1 MNFEGLELILQASLP
16 VQIILAILC
25 LASLLSWVLI
35 FEKYFS
41 LTRSVKSSHEIEDR
55 FWEGEKLSDL
65 YTDLKEK
72 ELAELETSELVLVTI
87 YDSYNN
93 KKNADSIDSTERL
106 VRVVINRE
114 EERLSKNL
122 SLLATISSS
131 APYIGLLGT
140 VIGIINAF
148 QGLSTTAQLTLSSVA
163 PGISEALV
171 ATAVGLL
178 AAIPAL
184 IGFNQFSNPA
194 ICYLIYNFF
203 LCKTHIHIA
212 FNLFYIKV
220 KHGFWRTGV
229 SSC

>member
-72 ELAELETSELVLVTI
+72 ELAELETSELVLATI

-93 KKNADSIDSTERL
+93 KRNADSIDSTERL

-184 IGFNQFSNPA
+184 IAFNQFSKQLDNLLNGSLA
-194 ICYLIYNFF
+194 FAEELI
-203 LCKTHIHIA
+203 IQIA
-212 FNLFYIKV
+212 KD
-220 KHGFWRTGV
+220 K
-229 SSC
+229 

>member
-148 QGLSTTAQLTLSSVA
+148 QGLSSTAQLTLSSVA

-184 IGFNQFSNPA
+184 IAFNQFSKQLDNLLNGSLA
-194 ICYLIYNFF
+194 FAEELI
-203 LCKTHIHIA
+203 IQIA
-212 FNLFYIKV
+212 KD
-220 KHGFWRTGV
+220 K
-229 SSC
+229 

>member
-1 MNFEGLELILQASLP
+1 MDFDALELLLQASLP
-16 VQIILAILC
+16 VQIILGILV
-25 LASLLSWVLI
+25 LASVISWVLI
-35 FEKYFS
+35 FEKYFTLS
-41 LTRSVKSSHEIEDR
+41 RSTDTSHDLEDR
-55 FWEGEKLSDL
+55 FWEGEKIDDL
-65 YTDLKEK
+65 YLSLKEK
-72 ELAELETSELVLVTI
+72 DISELETSELIFVST
-87 YDSYNN
+87 YDSL
-93 KKNADSIDSTERL
+93 KSGKNSSENIDSTERL
-106 VRVVINRE
+106 IRVVVNRE

-184 IGFNQFSNPA
+184 IAYNQFSKKLDN
-194 ICYLIYNFF
+194 LINGS
-203 LCKTHIHIA
+203 LA
-212 FNLFYIKV
+212 FAEQLIIQISK
-220 KHGFWRTGV
+220 K
-229 SSC
+229 

>member
-1 MNFEGLELILQASLP
+1 MDFDALELLFQASLP
-16 VQIILAILC
+16 VQIILGILVI
-25 LASLLSWVLI
+25 SSITSWVLI
-35 FEKYFS
+35 FEKYFTLS
-41 LTRSVKSSHEIEDR
+41 RSTDVSHELEDR
-55 FWEGEKLSDL
+55 FWEGEKIESL
-65 YTDLKEK
+65 YMSLKEK
-72 ELAELETSELVLVTI
+72 DLNDLETSELIFVST
-87 YDSYNN
+87 YDSLNS
-93 KKNADSIDSTERL
+93 KKGISDNIDSTERL
-106 VRVVINRE
+106 IRVIVNRE

-184 IGFNQFSNPA
+184 IAYNQFSKKLDN
-194 ICYLIYNFF
+194 LINGS
-203 LCKTHIHIA
+203 LA
-212 FNLFYIKV
+212 FAEQLIIQISK
-220 KHGFWRTGV
+220 K
-229 SSC
+229 

>member
-1 MNFEGLELILQASLP
+1 MTDKNN
-16 VQIILAILC
+16 
-25 LASLLSWVLI
+25 
-35 FEKYFS
+35 
-41 LTRSVKSSHEIEDR
+41 SVNRVE
-55 FWEGEKLSDL
+55 
-65 YTDLKEK
+65 
-72 ELAELETSELVLVTI
+72 
-87 YDSYNN
+87 
-93 KKNADSIDSTERL
+93 STERL
-106 VRVVINRE
+106 VRVIVNRE

-184 IGFNQFSNPA
+184 IAYNQFSKKLDN
-194 ICYLIYNFF
+194 LINGSLAFAEQ
-203 LCKTHIHIA
+203 LIIQMVLELTQCKQVG
-212 FNLFYIKV
+212 LELLL
-220 KHGFWRTGV
+220 V
-229 SSC
+229 S

>member
-93 KKNADSIDSTERL
+93 KKNADSVDSTERL

-184 IGFNQFSNPA
+184 IGFNQFSKQLDNLLNGSLA
-194 ICYLIYNFF
+194 FAEELI
-203 LCKTHIHIA
+203 IQIA
-212 FNLFYIKV
+212 KD
-220 KHGFWRTGV
+220 K
-229 SSC
+229 

>member
-1 MNFEGLELILQASLP
+1 MDFDALELLLQASLP
-16 VQIILAILC
+16 VQLILAIL
-25 LASLLSWVLI
+25 LIASITSWVLI
-35 FEKYFS
+35 FEKYFT
-41 LTRSVKSSHEIEDR
+41 LVRSTNTSHEIEDK
-55 FWEGEKLSDL
+55 FWDGEKIKDL
-65 YTDLKEK
+65 YLSLKEK
-72 ELAELETSELVLVTI
+72 DIGDLEPSELILVSV
-87 YDSYNN
+87 YDNMMDKNN
-93 KKNADSIDSTERL
+93 SANRIESTERL
-106 VRVVINRE
+106 VRVIVNRE

-184 IGFNQFSNPA
+184 IAYNQFSKKLDN
-194 ICYLIYNFF
+194 LINGS
-203 LCKTHIHIA
+203 LA
-212 FNLFYIKV
+212 FAEQLIMQMNRK
-220 KHGFWRTGV
+220 
-229 SSC
+229 

>member
-35 FEKYFS
+35 FEKYFI

-184 IGFNQFSNPA
+184 IGFNQFSKQLDNLLNGSLA
-194 ICYLIYNFF
+194 FAEELI
-203 LCKTHIHIA
+203 IQIA
-212 FNLFYIKV
+212 KD
-220 KHGFWRTGV
+220 K
-229 SSC
+229 

>member
-93 KKNADSIDSTERL
+93 KKNADSLDSTERL

-184 IGFNQFSNPA
+184 IGFNQFSKQLDNLLNGSLA
-194 ICYLIYNFF
+194 FAEELI
-203 LCKTHIHIA
+203 IQIA
-212 FNLFYIKV
+212 KD
-220 KHGFWRTGV
+220 K
-229 SSC
+229 

>member
-184 IGFNQFSNPA
+184 IGFNQFSKQLDNLLNGSLA
-194 ICYLIYNFF
+194 FAEELIIQS
-203 LCKTHIHIA
+203 K
-212 FNLFYIKV
+212 
-220 KHGFWRTGV
+220 R
-229 SSC
+229 

>member
-1 MNFEGLELILQASLP
+1 MDFDALELLSQASLP
-16 VQIILAILC
+16 VQIILGILVI
-25 LASLLSWVLI
+25 ASITSWVLI
-35 FEKYFS
+35 FEKYFTLS
-41 LTRSVKSSHEIEDR
+41 RSTDVSHELEDR
-55 FWEGEKLSDL
+55 FWEGEKIESL
-65 YTDLKEK
+65 YMSLKEK
-72 ELAELETSELVLVTI
+72 DINDLETSELIFVST
-87 YDSYNN
+87 YDSLNSKKGASNN
-93 KKNADSIDSTERL
+93 IDSTERL
-106 VRVVINRE
+106 IRVIVSRE

-184 IGFNQFSNPA
+184 IAFNQFSKKLDN
-194 ICYLIYNFF
+194 LINGS
-203 LCKTHIHIA
+203 LA
-212 FNLFYIKV
+212 FAEQLIIQISK
-220 KHGFWRTGV
+220 K
-229 SSC
+229 

>member
-55 FWEGEKLSDL
+55 FWEGEKLSNL

-184 IGFNQFSNPA
+184 IGFNQFSKQLDNLLNGSLA
-194 ICYLIYNFF
+194 FAEELI
-203 LCKTHIHIA
+203 IQIA
-212 FNLFYIKV
+212 KD
-220 KHGFWRTGV
+220 K
-229 SSC
+229 

>member
-1 MNFEGLELILQASLP
+1 MDFDALELLFQASLP
-16 VQIILAILC
+16 VQIILGILVI
-25 LASLLSWVLI
+25 ASITSWVLI
-35 FEKYFS
+35 FEKYFTLS
-41 LTRSVKSSHEIEDR
+41 RSTDVSHDLEDR
-55 FWEGEKLSDL
+55 FWEGEKIESL
-65 YTDLKEK
+65 YMSLKEK
-72 ELAELETSELVLVTI
+72 DINDLETSELIFVST
-87 YDSYNN
+87 YDSLNSN
-93 KKNADSIDSTERL
+93 KATSDNIESTERL
-106 VRVVINRE
+106 IRVIVNRE

-184 IGFNQFSNPA
+184 IAYNQFSKKLDN
-194 ICYLIYNFF
+194 LINGS
-203 LCKTHIHIA
+203 LA
-212 FNLFYIKV
+212 FAEQLIIQISK
-220 KHGFWRTGV
+220 K
-229 SSC
+229 

>member
-25 LASLLSWVLI
+25 LASILSWVLI

-184 IGFNQFSNPA
+184 IGFNQFSKQLDNLLNGSLA
-194 ICYLIYNFF
+194 FAEELI
-203 LCKTHIHIA
+203 IQIA
-212 FNLFYIKV
+212 KN
-220 KHGFWRTGV
+220 
-229 SSC
+229 

>member
-25 LASLLSWVLI
+25 LASLLSWALI
-35 FEKYFS
+35 FEKFFS
-41 LTRSVKSSHEIEDR
+41 LTRSVKSSHELEDR

-65 YTDLKEK
+65 YVEIKQKEMTQ
-72 ELAELETSELVLVTI
+72 LETSELVLLTV
-87 YDSYNN
+87 YDSLNVQKDN
-93 KKNADSIDSTERL
+93 ESIDSTERL

-184 IGFNQFSNPA
+184 IGFNQFSKKLENLLNGSTA
-194 ICYLIYNFF
+194 FAEELITQMMKN
-203 LCKTHIHIA
+203 K
-212 FNLFYIKV
+212 
-220 KHGFWRTGV
+220 
-229 SSC
+229 

>member
-93 KKNADSIDSTERL
+93 KKNADAIDSTERL

-184 IGFNQFSNPA
+184 IGFNQFSKQLDNLLNGSLA
-194 ICYLIYNFF
+194 FAEELI
-203 LCKTHIHIA
+203 IQIA
-212 FNLFYIKV
+212 KD
-220 KHGFWRTGV
+220 K
-229 SSC
+229 

>member
-55 FWEGEKLSDL
+55 LWEGEKLSDL

-184 IGFNQFSNPA
+184 IAFNQFSKQLDNLLNGSLA
-194 ICYLIYNFF
+194 FAEELI
-203 LCKTHIHIA
+203 IQIA
-212 FNLFYIKV
+212 KD
-220 KHGFWRTGV
+220 K
-229 SSC
+229 

>member
-65 YTDLKEK
+65 YTELKEK

-184 IGFNQFSNPA
+184 IGFNQFSKKLDNLLNGSLA
-194 ICYLIYNFF
+194 FAEELI
-203 LCKTHIHIA
+203 IQIA
-212 FNLFYIKV
+212 KD
-220 KHGFWRTGV
+220 K
-229 SSC
+229 

>member
-25 LASLLSWVLI
+25 IASLLSWVLI

-87 YDSYNN
+87 YDSFNN

-184 IGFNQFSNPA
+184 IGFNQFSKQLDNLLNGSLA
-194 ICYLIYNFF
+194 FAEELI
-203 LCKTHIHIA
+203 IQIA
-212 FNLFYIKV
+212 KD
-220 KHGFWRTGV
+220 K
-229 SSC
+229 

>member
-87 YDSYNN
+87 YDSYNH
-93 KKNADSIDSTERL
+93 KKNSDSIDSTERL

-184 IGFNQFSNPA
+184 IGFNQFSKQLDNLLNGSLA
-194 ICYLIYNFF
+194 FAEELI
-203 LCKTHIHIA
+203 IQIA
-212 FNLFYIKV
+212 KD
-220 KHGFWRTGV
+220 K
-229 SSC
+229 

>member
-72 ELAELETSELVLVTI
+72 ELTELETSELVLVTI

-184 IGFNQFSNPA
+184 IAFNQFSKQLDNLLNGSLA
-194 ICYLIYNFF
+194 FAEELI
-203 LCKTHIHIA
+203 IQIA
-212 FNLFYIKV
+212 KD
-220 KHGFWRTGV
+220 K
-229 SSC
+229 

>member
-1 MNFEGLELILQASLP
+1 M
-16 VQIILAILC
+16 
-25 LASLLSWVLI
+25 
-35 FEKYFS
+35 
-41 LTRSVKSSHEIEDR
+41 
-55 FWEGEKLSDL
+55 
-65 YTDLKEK
+65 
-72 ELAELETSELVLVTI
+72 VTI

-93 KKNADSIDSTERL
+93 KTNADSIDSTERL

-114 EERLSKNL
+114 EEKTFKESIFACNYKF
-122 SLLATISSS
+122 S

-184 IGFNQFSNPA
+184 IGFNQFSKQLDNLLNGSLA
-194 ICYLIYNFF
+194 FAEELI
-203 LCKTHIHIA
+203 IQIA
-212 FNLFYIKV
+212 KD
-220 KHGFWRTGV
+220 K
-229 SSC
+229 

>member
-1 MNFEGLELILQASLP
+1 MDFDALELLSQASLP
-16 VQIILAILC
+16 VQIILGILVI
-25 LASLLSWVLI
+25 ASITSWVLI
-35 FEKYFS
+35 FEKYFTLS
-41 LTRSVKSSHEIEDR
+41 RSTDVSHELEDR
-55 FWEGEKLSDL
+55 FWEGEKIESL
-65 YTDLKEK
+65 YMSLREK
-72 ELAELETSELVLVTI
+72 DINDLETSELIFVST
-87 YDSYNN
+87 YDSLNSKKGASNN
-93 KKNADSIDSTERL
+93 IDSTERL
-106 VRVVINRE
+106 IRVIVSRE

-184 IGFNQFSNPA
+184 IAYNQFSKKLDN
-194 ICYLIYNFF
+194 LINGS
-203 LCKTHIHIA
+203 LA
-212 FNLFYIKV
+212 FAEQLIIQISK
-220 KHGFWRTGV
+220 K
-229 SSC
+229 

>member
-1 MNFEGLELILQASLP
+1 MNFEGLELVLQASLP

-184 IGFNQFSNPA
+184 IGFNQFSKQLDNLLNGSLA
-194 ICYLIYNFF
+194 FAEELI
-203 LCKTHIHIA
+203 IQIA
-212 FNLFYIKV
+212 KD
-220 KHGFWRTGV
+220 K
-229 SSC
+229 

>member
-65 YTDLKEK
+65 YADLKEK

-184 IGFNQFSNPA
+184 IAFNQFSKQLDNLLNGSLA
-194 ICYLIYNFF
+194 FAEELI
-203 LCKTHIHIA
+203 IQIA
-212 FNLFYIKV
+212 KD
-220 KHGFWRTGV
+220 K
-229 SSC
+229 

>member
-65 YTDLKEK
+65 YADLKEK

-87 YDSYNN
+87 YDLYNN

-148 QGLSTTAQLTLSSVA
+148 QGLSTTAQLTLSSLA

-184 IGFNQFSNPA
+184 IAFNQFSKPLDNLLNGSLA
-194 ICYLIYNFF
+194 FAEELI
-203 LCKTHIHIA
+203 IQIA
-212 FNLFYIKV
+212 TDK
-220 KHGFWRTGV
+220 
-229 SSC
+229 

>member
-72 ELAELETSELVLVTI
+72 ELAELETSKLVLVTI

-184 IGFNQFSNPA
+184 IAFNQFSKQLDNLLNGSLA
-194 ICYLIYNFF
+194 FAEELI
-203 LCKTHIHIA
+203 IQIA
-212 FNLFYIKV
+212 KD
-220 KHGFWRTGV
+220 K
-229 SSC
+229 

>member
-1 MNFEGLELILQASLP
+1 MDFDALELLLQASLP
-16 VQIILAILC
+16 VQLILAILII
-25 LASLLSWVLI
+25 ASITSWVLI
-35 FEKYFS
+35 FEKYFT
-41 LTRSVKSSHEIEDR
+41 LARSTDSSHEIEDK
-55 FWEGEKLSDL
+55 FWEGEKIEDLYLSLKEKDLSDL
-65 YTDLKEK
+65 EP
-72 ELAELETSELVLVTI
+72 SELILVSV
-87 YDSYNN
+87 YDSLMNKTDSANN
-93 KKNADSIDSTERL
+93 VESTERL
-106 VRVVINRE
+106 VRVIVNRE

-184 IGFNQFSNPA
+184 IAYNQFSKKLDN
-194 ICYLIYNFF
+194 LINGS
-203 LCKTHIHIA
+203 LA
-212 FNLFYIKV
+212 FAEHLIIQINK
-220 KHGFWRTGV
+220 K
-229 SSC
+229 

>member
-87 YDSYNN
+87 YDSYNS

-184 IGFNQFSNPA
+184 IAFNQFSKQLDNLLNGSLA
-194 ICYLIYNFF
+194 FAEELI
-203 LCKTHIHIA
+203 IQIA
-212 FNLFYIKV
+212 KD
-220 KHGFWRTGV
+220 K
-229 SSC
+229 

>member
-41 LTRSVKSSHEIEDR
+41 LTSSVKSSHEIEDR

-184 IGFNQFSNPA
+184 IGFNQFSKQLDNLLNGSLA
-194 ICYLIYNFF
+194 FAEELI
-203 LCKTHIHIA
+203 IQIA
-212 FNLFYIKV
+212 KD
-220 KHGFWRTGV
+220 K
-229 SSC
+229 

>member
-16 VQIILAILC
+16 VQVILAILC

-184 IGFNQFSNPA
+184 IGFNQFSKQLDNLLNGSLA
-194 ICYLIYNFF
+194 FAEELI
-203 LCKTHIHIA
+203 IQIA
-212 FNLFYIKV
+212 KNK
-220 KHGFWRTGV
+220 
-229 SSC
+229 

>member
-106 VRVVINRE
+106 GRVVINRE

-184 IGFNQFSNPA
+184 IAFNQFSKQLDNLLNGSLA
-194 ICYLIYNFF
+194 FAEELI
-203 LCKTHIHIA
+203 IQIA
-212 FNLFYIKV
+212 KD
-220 KHGFWRTGV
+220 K
-229 SSC
+229 